1 MPSLTIYSD
10 EKLDQ
15 ITRNFD
21 LGEIELKFNQILV
34 NILGAEEENCQIIWV
49 SSKILTSNYKV
60 YCELKYRENVFRDD
74 LKVEECLNEIGAIM
88 KSYFK
93 VKLRLRS
100 FGINQ
105 LSIKALDL

>member
-21 LGEIELKFNQILV
+21 LVEIELKFNQILV

-49 SSKILTSNYKV
+49 SSKILTFNYKV
-60 YCELKYRENVFRDD
+60 YCELKYRENVYEHAYDNANGSGF
-74 LKVEECLNEIGAIM
+74 VEVYNNLVSLIQI
-88 KSYFK
+88 F
-93 VKLRLRS
+93 
-100 FGINQ
+100 
-105 LSIKALDL
+105 